1 MPERTRRLHE
11 TLSALLEQLRSEDLR
26 DEHLEQ
32 DLPELERVH
41 SEISRILSE
50 DEPQALPESLGERV
64 RESARAFEER
74 HPQLTMLTGR
84 VMDALAEMGL

>member
-11 TLSALLEQLRSEDLR
+11 TLSRLLEQLRSADLD
-26 DEHLEQ
+26 DEQLEK
-32 DLPELERVH
+32 DLPELESVH

-50 DEPQALPESLGERV
+50 ETPQDLPESLGERV

-74 HPQLTMLTGR
+74 HPQLTMLMGR
-84 VMDALAEMGL
+84 VMEALNEMGL